1 MAQQSGHKRDNMVV
15 LSDDE
20 EASTDSNS
28 AQPSKK
34 RRKLND
40 GQAHGLTKSTKK
52 QSNNLTQRSI
62 FSSFGLKDPNPPKQ
76 QKQSKKHDKKAM
88 RFKANTNTNDTQT
101 VQSVCDSDHPLIP
114 FNPKERKNDVLS
126 HTIDGIAVYKCQKRH
141 TKRQWTN
148 AKYIKTG
155 NEIQYIQSNCF
166 YFTED
171 KYNSIKKNA
180 GLKGNIYEFMK
191 FEDKMD
197 TSQEYSD
204 SMGSREQKCWKNITF
219 HDDTKK
225 WNDNSITPH
234 LRSAKDQQKNVF
246 LKIDDKI
253 PIRRYSKKTTMK
265 AISFKRRFIESQVK
279 NIQNRLKHVK
289 QFNKYKVFS
298 VEVMNEFI
306 KGNVMPKD
314 CTKKRDILRW
324 LKENEYM
331 KDETQD
337 IIQDCGVNSIDSID
351 VVEELQTIW
360 YSMIRFLRRQQ
371 GSRAKQTTT
380 RLFWTLNNRE
390 LYPRMK
396 YLRKHCQKS
405 LLIPFNSA
413 CCERGFSKQNWI
425 LGNRRLSM
433 STDLLRNLM
442 FIIMNGEKWENDER
456 LLEVLSKSI
465 KKFVRSNRTL
475 TSNI

>member
-171 KYNSIKKNA
+171 KY
-180 GLKGNIYEFMK
+180 
-191 FEDKMD
+191 
-197 TSQEYSD
+197 
-204 SMGSREQKCWKNITF
+204 
-219 HDDTKK
+219 
-225 WNDNSITPH
+225 NSITPH

>member
-126 HTIDGIAVYKCQKRH
+126 HTIDGIA
-141 TKRQWTN
+141 
-148 AKYIKTG
+148 
-155 NEIQYIQSNCF
+155 
-166 YFTED
+166 
-171 KYNSIKKNA
+171 
-180 GLKGNIYEFMK
+180 
-191 FEDKMD
+191 
-197 TSQEYSD
+197 
-204 SMGSREQKCWKNITF
+204 
-219 HDDTKK
+219 
-225 WNDNSITPH
+225 
-234 LRSAKDQQKNVF
+234 VF

-425 LGNRRLSM
+425 LGNRRLRM

>member
-76 QKQSKKHDKKAM
+76 PPNQE
-88 RFKANTNTNDTQT
+88 
-101 VQSVCDSDHPLIP
+101 V
-114 FNPKERKNDVLS
+114 KENNNW
-126 HTIDGIAVYKCQKRH
+126 TISQ
-141 TKRQWTN
+141 
-148 AKYIKTG
+148 
-155 NEIQYIQSNCF
+155 
-166 YFTED
+166 
-171 KYNSIKKNA
+171 
-180 GLKGNIYEFMK
+180 L
-191 FEDKMD
+191 
-197 TSQEYSD
+197 SQEYSD

>member
-197 TSQEYSD
+197 TTDSDQHAVSSISWHCYACHEYNQSHQ
-204 SMGSREQKCWKNITF
+204 SVITTSTLKSIVEGVPLNCSTISRVDVWKRHLKQQDGKALTY
-219 HDDTKK
+219 HLT
-225 WNDNSITPH
+225 SI
-234 LRSAKDQQKNVF
+234 
-246 LKIDDKI
+246 
-253 PIRRYSKKTTMK
+253 
-265 AISFKRRFIESQVK
+265 
-279 NIQNRLKHVK
+279 
-289 QFNKYKVFS
+289 KYKVFS

>member
-197 TSQEYSD
+197 TTDSDQHAVSSISWHCYACHEYNQSHQ
-204 SMGSREQKCWKNITF
+204 SVIT
-219 HDDTKK
+219 TSTLK
-225 WNDNSITPH
+225 SI
-234 LRSAKDQQKNVF
+234 
-246 LKIDDKI
+246 
-253 PIRRYSKKTTMK
+253 
-265 AISFKRRFIESQVK
+265 
-279 NIQNRLKHVK
+279 
-289 QFNKYKVFS
+289 
-298 VEVMNEFI
+298 VE
-306 KGNVMPKD
+306 G
-314 CTKKRDILRW
+314 
-324 LKENEYM
+324 
-331 KDETQD
+331 
-337 IIQDCGVNSIDSID
+337 
-351 VVEELQTIW
+351 
-360 YSMIRFLRRQQ
+360 
-371 GSRAKQTTT
+371 
-380 RLFWTLNNRE
+380 
-390 LYPRMK
+390 
-396 YLRKHCQKS
+396 
-405 LLIPFNSA
+405 
-413 CCERGFSKQNWI
+413 GFSKQNWI